1 MSRQSPPTFS
11 EVMAGNQEAVIHRI
25 LSTIDKREF
34 EEYKPM
40 AKKLLEEV
48 DSVSL
53 LSATLK
59 LLTKESNMAP
69 VQLTEVAP
77 LRNKKARAERRRGRG
92 RKETVGRKK
101 NYRK

>member
-1 MSRQSPPTFS
+1 
-11 EVMAGNQEAVIHRI
+11 
-25 LSTIDKREF
+25 EF
-34 EEYKPM
+34 GEYKPM
-40 AKKLLEEV
+40 AEKLLEEM
-48 DSVSL
+48 DSVTL

-77 LRNKKARAERRRGRG
+77 LRNKKVRPERKRGRG